1 MLASDYTAEQRQ
13 HAATDACA
21 EFGAHNNPAT
31 AMSERELHQRVDSW
45 NAARRKAD
53 EEAAAAAR
61 AAVEDEERARAEEY
75 DHLLQKV
82 RKLPAA
88 KMREFIEE
96 FGDEGGDMQEMI
108 KRLHDLEVDDDPLAH
123 LSAEARALLTADGE
137 APTLLIGSRVA
148 LLGLQGRPKLNG
160 RRGVCVSF
168 IKGKGRCAVRLDEEA
183 QAEEAAGAP
192 PLALKPCNLRRL
204 SPR

>member
-53 EEAAAAAR
+53 EAAAAR
-61 AAVEDEERARAEEY
+61 AAVEDEEPLEQKSTITSAEGA
-75 DHLLQKV
+75 QAS
-82 RKLPAA
+82 AA

-123 LSAEARALLTADGE
+123 SQQRH
-137 APTLLIGSRVA
+137 VH
-148 LLGLQGRPKLNG
+148 
-160 RRGVCVSF
+160 C
-168 IKGKGRCAVRLDEEA
+168 
-183 QAEEAAGAP
+183 
-192 PLALKPCNLRRL
+192 
-204 SPR
+204 